1 MSISE
6 PLMLQILVAI
16 QLYRFVRI
24 PLRSLYRTDIKLA
37 RWTRYWNSK
46 QFSIGTHH
54 HLVHIRRWKRDIGIL
69 TGICMRHFQ
78 KQYQ

>member
-1 MSISE
+1 M
-6 PLMLQILVAI
+6 PQILVTI

-24 PLRSLYRTDIKLA
+24 PLRSLHRTDIQLTSWA
-37 RWTRYWNSK
+37 SYWNSK